1 MRTAEMRQ
9 STHRRNGALGFLF
22 ALLALALLTLAP
34 GASADIVFGG
44 NQGSGAGQTDEPRAI
59 AVDREAGLI
68 YVTDLENNRVDVFKT
83 DGSFLRAF
91 GWGVADGTT
100 PALQTCTTTCFKGV
114 GGGIP
119 ASGGTILAGGA
130 GEFSEALSIAVDNGP
145 ASPAQHDVYVT

>member
-114 GGGIP
+114 GGKVSIR
-119 ASGGTILAGGA
+119 ASEGG
-130 GEFSEALSIAVDNGP
+130 GEFSAARSIAVDNDP
-145 ASPAQHDVYVT
+145 ASPTQHDVYVTDGPR